1 MIRWLLSL
9 LLTAGFGIAPS
20 EGTRRAVEA
29 MYQTGEGAQGP
40 GIVIWADDRGRVR
53 AAIAAGHGGMRFQT
67 RGTVG
72 YVLDL
77 DERGSVGRQEDL
89 LALLAASRHGPI
101 NRPMIERLARQR
113 AEIVRAGTETIAGVT
128 GDVYRLVLI
137 EGETR
142 APPVEIVI
150 SAAPRLAPVGR
161 ELLRF
166 YDSLRAPIVA
176 VAGSAPQPYVAVR
189 ELMARGTPLR
199 FGGMRLRSI
208 EDRELTDELTA
219 LSGPVLSREAFA
231 AILMEGPMREP
242 MADGPHNESYG
253 DGNQVAEVNGS
264 FEAVESA
271 NDAYP
276 E

>member
-1 MIRWLLSL
+1 MIRWLVSL
-9 LLTAGFGIAPS
+9 LLTAALGVAPS
-20 EGTRRAVEA
+20 EGTRPAVEA
-29 MYQTGEGAQGP
+29 MYETAQGVH
-40 GIVIWADDRGRVR
+40 GVAIVIWADDRGRVR
-53 AAIAAGHGGMRFQT
+53 GAIGAGHGGIRFLT
-67 RGTVG
+67 RDNVG
-72 YVLDL
+72 YFIELDAQ
-77 DERGSVGRQEDL
+77 DNAGRQEDM

-199 FGGMRLRSI
+199 FGGMRLKSI
-208 EDRELTDELTA
+208 ESRQLTEDMVA
-219 LSGPVLSREAFA
+219 LSGPIMSREAFTA
-231 AILMEGPMREP
+231 LLMAGPMRAEEP
-242 MADGPHNESYG
+242 PDDAYG
-253 DGNQVAEVNGS
+253 DGNRVAEDNVS

-271 NDAYP
+271 NDAFP